1 VRAGGD
7 GGRRPSLRR
16 AEGARAEG
24 ARAEGARA
32 EGAPARL
39 AREPTRP
46 RADSPESRLT
56 RDAFP
61 GGGVRAR
68 CVVARKEPR
77 ETSCRRRRPE

>member
-1 VRAGGD
+1 VRAGGN

-24 ARAEGARA
+24 ARAEGA
-32 EGAPARL
+32 P
-39 AREPTRP
+39 
-46 RADSPESRLT
+46 ADSPESRLT

-68 CVVARKEPR
+68 CVVARKEPL